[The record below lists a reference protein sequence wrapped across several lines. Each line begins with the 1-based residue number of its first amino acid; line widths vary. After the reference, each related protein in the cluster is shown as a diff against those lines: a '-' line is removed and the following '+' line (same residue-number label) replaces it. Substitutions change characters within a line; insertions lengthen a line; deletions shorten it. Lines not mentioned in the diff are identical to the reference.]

1 MVIELD
7 TDNLKHGL
15 LGLVV
20 AVVEIIRDVLNAQA
34 LERMEGGRLT
44 GEEIERL
51 GRALLEIDAA
61 LEEIKLQQ
69 GLADT
74 VRAVRDG
81 LDDVVDEVMDR
92 IINPERWVEMKERS
106 GS

>member
-1 MVIELD
+1 MAIELD

-20 AVVEIIRDVLNAQA
+20 AVVEVIRDVLKAQA
-34 LERMEGGRLT
+34 LERMESGRLT

-51 GRALLEIDAA
+51 GRALLEMDAA

-69 GLADT
+69 GLTDT

-81 LDDVVDEVMDR
+81 LDDLVDEVVDR
-92 IINPERWVEMKERS
+92 IVNPERWVETKER
-106 GS
+106 GGT